1 MPRKRY
7 TPEEVIQHLRTV
19 ELDTGKGLAVL
30 DACRKL
36 GSTEQTYYRWKKE
49 YGGLR
54 VDQAKRLKSLE
65 QENSR
70 LKRIVADLSL
80 DNSILKEVASGHVS
94 ARPASARPWGMRSP
108 CSMCP
113 SVERVGRSGNSGPP
127 IDTGHGRTRVRSG
140 CVSES
145 LRSPRSTGDMGIAR
159 SRIC

>member
-7 TPEEVIQHLRTV
+7 TPEEILQHLRTV

-36 GSTEQTYYRWKKE
+36 GITEQTYYRWKKE

-65 QENSR
+65 QENAR

-80 DNSILKEVASGHVS
+80 DNSILKDVASGNFS
-94 ARPASARPWGMRSP
+94 ARLADGKPWDALSP
-108 CSMCP
+108 CSTCL
-113 SVERVGRSGNSGPP
+113 SVERVGRSVSFGPP
-127 IDTGHGRTRVRSG
+127 IGTGHGGIRARSPW
-140 CVSES
+140 VSGS
-145 LRSPRSTGDMGIAR
+145 LRSPRSTGGMGIGR
-159 SRIC
+159 SRIS